1 MKTKLKQK
9 WVQRILSKLNHFW
22 IASPTLCVTFFVNL
36 FFLSWMKYFVN
47 SPFNHFY
54 KCAKHCKF
62 SLLANVWYSQESYD
76 PGILNLR
83 SPRRLWI
90 SFLQKIFTIKRHLQQ
105 GKLGDII
112 PQSRVLTVFK
122 RQILL
127 IA

>member
-9 WVQRILSKLNHFW
+9 GVQRILSKWNHFW

-62 SLLANVWYSQESYD
+62 SLLANVWYSQDSYEKKK
-76 PGILNLR
+76 NV
-83 SPRRLWI
+83 
-90 SFLQKIFTIKRHLQQ
+90 FLLAQTEE
-105 GKLGDII
+105 
-112 PQSRVLTVFK
+112 FK
-122 RQILL
+122 SKHN
-127 IA
+127 